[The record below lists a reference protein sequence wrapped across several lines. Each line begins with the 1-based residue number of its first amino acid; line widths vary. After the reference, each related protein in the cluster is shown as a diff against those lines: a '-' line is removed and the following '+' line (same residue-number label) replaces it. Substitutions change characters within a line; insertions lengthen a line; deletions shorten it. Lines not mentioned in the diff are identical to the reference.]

1 MVESSTTRTQPR
13 ATKEVLLYG
22 LYVLYI
28 TFAEDGLS
36 VVGEMFVFLMLTE
49 ILPQSEPDLEH
60 FYCTAM
66 HCHLHQHLFFL
77 IQLRYLCRAHEQT
90 AVKAQNE
97 HARDH
102 KGLTYFLIMEHAMSD
117 AHTVIHLTA
126 GVLFSCTIDMWHNSN
141 SMQREALITVRNKK
155 KKDRLAQG

>member
-49 ILPQSEPDLEH
+49 ILPQSEPDREH

-77 IQLRYLCRAHEQT
+77 I
-90 AVKAQNE
+90 
-97 HARDH
+97 
-102 KGLTYFLIMEHAMSD
+102 
-117 AHTVIHLTA
+117 
-126 GVLFSCTIDMWHNSN
+126 
-141 SMQREALITVRNKK
+141 
-155 KKDRLAQG
+155 